1 MTVNKR
7 RWTDH
12 HAEGV
17 STRCR
22 SSRAGGAVL
31 LLIAVLL
38 AGTLPAPSPAWS
50 FAAGTYVV
58 AQNGSRPALSAT
70 GRFVA
75 FISPDQLTSG
85 DTNPRTDAY
94 VRDVQTGSITLVSHG
109 TDGATEVDISDDG
122 SRIAFLSVPVTN
134 PQEAWV
140 RDLDSGALLNATRGP
155 SNQPPDSGLTN
166 VGISGDGEAV
176 TFNTQA
182 TTLVPGT
189 GPGHDVFVKRLDT
202 GALQVASTS
211 ASGAFSNGLFNINPS
226 ISYDGWRVAFVSN
239 ASNLS
244 SHDTDTGQDVY
255 LKDLDTGAVQ
265 VAQLTD
271 RHALDTTLNADGT
284 QVAFATSF
292 PSSGSP
298 AGLFHHDF
306 TTNTT
311 KMVNTTPCFGGGR
324 AKLDGSGDRV
334 AFVCSGVAAALLKN
348 HVTGTVI
355 ANVVGS
361 ASGVAVSSDG
371 EALAWDDVGVQTK
384 QLRVLRLSNTDDTA
398 PTIEYVLSPPQPD
411 GQAGWYRGDVSLTW
425 SVSDPDST
433 VAVTGCV
440 DQHVTTDQAATEYTC
455 TASSDGGTA
464 ESVTVTLKRD
474 STSPDASVVIAPATP
489 DGSAGWYVTR
499 PSVTFTC
506 EDTLSGVASCPSP
519 AVVEEGAST
528 ITANAIDVAGNQ
540 REVTAG
546 PFRVDL
552 TDPTVTCPP
561 QPTFLLHTQNA
572 SMTASVTDDG
582 SGPSS
587 ATVSANVPTGV
598 VGTGSVTVAG
608 QDVAGRNA
616 SATCGYTVSY
626 AFDGFRSPVDNG
638 TVNVGKAGRVVPL
651 KWRLLDAT
659 GAPVTTLTSAHAS
672 VAGHACDLGATEDLL
687 EEVAS
692 GGSGLRN
699 LGDGYYQFNWATP
712 TSYALSC
719 KTLRLGLDDGQRYE
733 AEFRFT
739 R

>member
-1 MTVNKR
+1 MTENKL
-7 RWTDH
+7 
-12 HAEGV
+12 
-17 STRCR
+17 R
-22 SSRAGGAVL
+22 SAVL
-31 LLIAVLL
+31 LLVAVVL
-38 AGTLPAPSPAWS
+38 AGTLPAPSAAWS
-50 FAAGTYVV
+50 LAAGTYLV

-70 GRFVA
+70 GRYVA
-75 FISPDQLTSG
+75 FISPDQLTPG

-109 TDGATEVDISDDG
+109 TAGAVEVDIADDG
-122 SRIAFLSVPVTN
+122 SRVAFLSVAVTN

-140 RDLDSGALLNATRGP
+140 RDLPSGALLNATRGP

-166 VGISGDGEAV
+166 VGISGDGKAV

-202 GALQVASTS
+202 GALYVASTN
-211 ASGAFSNGLFNINPS
+211 ANGDFSNGLFNINPS

-239 ASNLS
+239 ATNLS
-244 SHDTDTGQDVY
+244 PRDTDTGQDVY

-284 QVAFATSF
+284 QVVFGTSF
-292 PSSGSP
+292 PATGSG

-306 TTNTT
+306 TTDMTRL
-311 KMVNTTPCFGGGR
+311 VNTSPCTGGGR
-324 AKLDGSGDRV
+324 SKLDGSGDRV
-334 AFVCSGVAAALLKN
+334 AFVCSGGTAATLLKN

-355 ANVVGS
+355 INVPGNV
-361 ASGVAVSSDG
+361 AGVAVSSDG

-384 QLRVLRLSNTDDTA
+384 PLRVTRLSNTDDTA
-398 PTIEYVLSPPQPD
+398 PNIGYALSPPQPD
-411 GQAGWYRGDVSLTW
+411 GDAGWYRGEVSLAW
-425 SVSDPDST
+425 SVSDPEST

-440 DQHVTTDQAATEYTC
+440 DQHVTTDQAATEYAC
-455 TASSDGGTA
+455 TAFSDGGTA
-464 ESVTVTLKRD
+464 GPVTVTLKRD
-474 STSPDASVVIAPATP
+474 ATPPDASAVIAPAIP
-489 DGSAGWYVTR
+489 DGAAGWYVTR

-506 EDTLSGVASCPSP
+506 QDALSGIASCPSP
-519 AVVEEGAST
+519 AIVEEGAST

-540 REVTAG
+540 GEVTAG

-561 QPTFLLHTQNA
+561 QPTFLLHAQNA
-572 SMTASVTDDG
+572 SVTASVTDNG

-587 ATVSANVPTGV
+587 ATVSANVSTGV
-598 VGTGSVTVAG
+598 VGNGSVTVAG
-608 QDVAGRNA
+608 QDVAGRNS
-616 SATCGYTVSY
+616 SAACGYTVSY

-672 VAGHACDLGATEDLL
+672 VVGHACDLGATEDLL
-687 EEVAS
+687 EDVAS

-739 R
+739 K